1 VTELSYSVVVPTV
14 GRPSLRPL
22 LAALAA
28 GTGPVPEA
36 VVVVDDRPAP
46 ATPLDLPEWPV
57 LQVVPGDA
65 RGPAAAR
72 NAGWRATATPWVAF
86 LDDDVLPPPD
96 WPARLAADLA
106 GLPAAVAGS
115 QGRVRVPLPADRRPT
130 DWERVTAGLAEARWA
145 TADMA
150 FRRRAL
156 VRVGGFDE
164 RFGRAYREDADL
176 ALRLLAA
183 GAELVRGDRE
193 VIHPVRPEPRW
204 ASVRAQRGNADDA
217 LMARL
222 HGRDWRERAD
232 APRGRFRRHLAVTAA
247 GAVSLAGLAAGR
259 VAAARAA
266 RAMSAMS
273 TGGTG
278 GSGGSGGSGGTA
290 RLAGLRSAGVIR
302 RSGRGR
308 GADPRWPRAAAVA
321 GGAAWLVGTAEFAA
335 ARIAPGPRTAGE
347 VARMLATSVAIPP
360 AAVAHRLRGELAHRR
375 AEPAGPAQSAQ
386 PTGPAQSAQPTGP
399 AQSAQPTGP
408 AQSAQPAGPAQSA
421 QPTGPAQS
429 AQPAGPAQ
437 SAQPT
442 GPAQSAQP
450 AGPAQ
455 SAPPLAVLFDRD
467 GTLIDDVPYNG
478 DPELVRPVPGALAA
492 LARLRARGVPVGVV
506 SNQSGVGRGLLTRT
520 EVDRVN
526 ARVEEL
532 LGPFDSWQ
540 VCPHAPGDEC
550 GCRKPAPGLVLAA
563 AADLGVPVDRCVVIG
578 DIGADLGAAR
588 SAGARAVLVPTAV
601 TRPQEVAEASEAGVV
616 AADLLTAVD
625 LALAGRAR

>member
-28 GTGPVPEA
+28 GTGPAPEA

-183 GAELVRGDRE
+183 GAELVGGDRE
-193 VIHPVRPEPRW
+193 VTHPVRPEPRW
-204 ASVRAQRGNADDA
+204 ASVPAQRGNADDA

-222 HGRDWRERAD
+222 HGRDWRERAG
-232 APRGRFRRHLAVTAA
+232 APRGRFRRHLAVSGLGATALLGLVTRSRA
-247 GAVSLAGLAAGR
+247 LTLVGGVGWLA
-259 VAAARAA
+259 
-266 RAMSAMS
+266 
-273 TGGTG
+273 
-278 GSGGSGGSGGTA
+278 
-290 RLAGLRSAGVIR
+290 
-302 RSGRGR
+302 
-308 GADPRWPRAAAVA
+308 
-321 GGAAWLVGTAEFAA
+321 GTAEFAA

-375 AEPAGPAQSAQ
+375 ARPTPAQPAGPAQPAQPAGPAQPAQPAGPAQPAQ
-386 PTGPAQSAQPTGP
+386 PTGPAQPAQPTGP
-399 AQSAQPTGP
+399 AQPAQP
-408 AQSAQPAGPAQSA
+408 
-421 QPTGPAQS
+421 
-429 AQPAGPAQ
+429 
-437 SAQPT
+437 
-442 GPAQSAQP
+442 
-450 AGPAQ
+450 
-455 SAPPLAVLFDRD
+455 APPLAVLFDRD

-492 LARLRARGVPVGVV
+492 LTRLRARGVPVGVV
-506 SNQSGVGRGLLTRT
+506 SNQSGIGRGLLTRT
-520 EVDRVN
+520 DVDRVN
-526 ARVEEL
+526 ARVEDL

-563 AADLGVPVDRCVVIG
+563 AAELGVPADRCVVIG

-601 TRPQEVAEASEAGVV
+601 TRPQEVAEAWEAGVV